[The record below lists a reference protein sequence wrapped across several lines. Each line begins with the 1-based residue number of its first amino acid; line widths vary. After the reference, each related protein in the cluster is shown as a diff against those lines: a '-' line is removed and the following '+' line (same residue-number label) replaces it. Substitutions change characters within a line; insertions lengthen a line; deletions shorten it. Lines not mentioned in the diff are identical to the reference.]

1 MNFEN
6 CCKCGEALKKI
17 KTPRQRLIKCADCRG
32 GSVQAKFRKIQDD
45 CIAKSKSVPEEEM
58 FIDESN
64 VIDDQVM
71 YRRKVYDHSNL
82 QSSLGDLGSFS
93 LNG

>member
-17 KTPRQRLIKCADCRG
+17 KTPRQRFIKCADCRG

-45 CIAKSKSVPEEEM
+45 CKATSLIVSSEQIFEDNPRANKDDNVH
-58 FIDESN
+58 FRYGISN
-64 VIDDQVM
+64 D
-71 YRRKVYDHSNL
+71 SNIR
-82 QSSLGDLGSFS
+82 SSLSEIS
-93 LNG
+93 S

>member
-1 MNFEN
+1 MSFEN
-6 CCKCGEALKKI
+6 CCKCKEPLKRVKI
-17 KTPRQRLIKCADCRG
+17 PRKRFIKCADCKG
-32 GSVQAKFRKIQDD
+32 GSIQAKFRKIQDD
-45 CIAKSKSVPEEEM
+45 CKAISVSVPEEEI
-58 FIDESN
+58 FIDQPN
-64 VIDDQVM
+64 VTDAQVM

>member
-1 MNFEN
+1 MSFEN
-6 CCKCGEALKKI
+6 CCKCKEPLKKVKI
-17 KTPRQRLIKCADCRG
+17 PRQRFIKCADCRG
-32 GSVQAKFRKIQDD
+32 GSVSATFRKIQDD
-45 CIAKSKSVPEEEM
+45 CIATSKSVPEEEM

-71 YRRKVYDHSNL
+71 YKRKVYNHSNI

>member
-17 KTPRQRLIKCADCRG
+17 KTPRQRFIKCADCRG
-32 GSVQAKFRKIQDD
+32 VSVSAKFRKIQDD
-45 CIAKSKSVPEEEM
+45 CKAKSKSVPEEEM

>member
-17 KTPRQRLIKCADCRG
+17 KTPRQRFIKCADCRG